1 MSWAQQF
8 ESLQTMT
15 VISSAAASN
24 VTSNERLQ
32 HQQVT
37 STTTSRNNIMR
48 TPEHYEMIDQIGKGA
63 YGTVYKAKDRLTG
76 NIVALKTMRFLLTED
91 GVPMAILR
99 EISLL
104 KQLERFDHPNIV
116 RLLDITHGQ
125 RRDRE
130 MSLHLI
136 FEHIHGDLASY
147 LEKCPP
153 PGLEPDRIKDLMFQI
168 LSGVDFLHSH
178 RIVHRDLKPQ
188 NLLVTLD
195 GVVKLTDFGLARIY
209 DFYTLLTSVVVT
221 LWYRS
226 PEVLMG
232 LSYATPVDIW
242 ACGCILAELGTRKP
256 LFDGKCERNQLS
268 KIFEV
273 LGTPDNE
280 NWPENA
286 AVLKSNFVCM
296 PKKAFCDVLPGLDP
310 LADDL
315 LEKMLHFDPSHRISA
330 SEAMKHAYF
339 QNHQDLRS

>member
-1 MSWAQQF
+1 
-8 ESLQTMT
+8 
-15 VISSAAASN
+15 
-24 VTSNERLQ
+24 
-32 HQQVT
+32 
-37 STTTSRNNIMR
+37 
-48 TPEHYEMIDQIGKGA
+48 
-63 YGTVYKAKDRLTG
+63 
-76 NIVALKTMRFLLTED
+76 
-91 GVPMAILR
+91 
-99 EISLL
+99 
-104 KQLERFDHPNIV
+104 
-116 RLLDITHGQ
+116 
-125 RRDRE
+125 
-130 MSLHLI
+130 
-136 FEHIHGDLASY
+136 
-147 LEKCPP
+147 
-153 PGLEPDRIKDLMFQI
+153 
-168 LSGVDFLHSH
+168 
-178 RIVHRDLKPQ
+178 
-188 NLLVTLD
+188 LVTLD

-273 LGTPDNE
+273 LGTPDDE